1 MLLNKELKHNYEIT
15 IFIVILFTII
25 YSMINNDNKKF
36 IAKILINDFVIF
48 LMVVLLSSLFI
59 TYNYMMGILL
69 TIIYIIMILPYF
81 RGYFIKDKK
90 EGFSSNDDDLMS
102 IISGKGKKTKE
113 LFKKI
118 NKYKSEKKREKV
130 LETLNI
136 DNDREEE
143 FNNGNSSDTALKIE
157 KRKFNPN
164 DEVDNN
170 LLMTKEI
177 CNDIKNRISY
187 NYENIEYLKK
197 YISSRLQEIIDIL
210 DLTE

>member
-1 MLLNKELKHNYEIT
+1 MLLNKELNHNYEIT

-25 YSMINNDNKKF
+25 YSMINNDNKIF

-48 LMVVLLSSLFI
+48 LMIVLLSSLFI
-59 TYNYMMGILL
+59 TYNYIMGILL

-81 RGYFIKDKK
+81 RGYFTKLNNK
-90 EGFSSNDDDLMS
+90 EGFSDNDLMS
-102 IISGKGKKTKE
+102 IISGKGKKTKD

-130 LETLNI
+130 LETINI
-136 DNDREEE
+136 DDDREEE
-143 FNNGNSSDTALKIE
+143 FNNGNSTDTALKIE

-170 LLMTKEI
+170 LLITKEI